1 MESQVNFLQGE
12 LVSAKESQKD
22 ATEQL
27 AKFKLINSSLHQKFQ
42 NISKALEPI
51 YMESEPAKESE
62 QDKVKAD
69 ELRKKV
75 EVELDLE
82 K

>member
-1 MESQVNFLQGE
+1 MESG
-12 LVSAKESQKD
+12 
-22 ATEQL
+22 
-27 AKFKLINSSLHQKFQ
+27 
-42 NISKALEPI
+42 
-51 YMESEPAKESE
+51 PAKEPE